1 MSNPE
6 KTTSYIAKVLDE
18 GSLCSLIDLNSIIK
32 FLILGGKFPR
42 LHDETFCMHFL
53 QVVMIFRQEM
63 TVNSLRSLHKNDE
76 AKLAE
81 FNQQVNDGALNNY
94 RDVLTVNNAMRKL
107 NHNLVVIKIILL
119 LKTLP

>member
-1 MSNPE
+1 
-6 KTTSYIAKVLDE
+6 
-18 GSLCSLIDLNSIIK
+18 
-32 FLILGGKFPR
+32 
-42 LHDETFCMHFL
+42 
-53 QVVMIFRQEM
+53 MIFRHKM
-63 TVNSLRSLHKNDE
+63 TVDSLRSIHEKDE

-107 NHNLVVIKIILL
+107 DHNMVIVKIILL